1 MKLAAA
7 PAAEQPPASPGG
19 GPRPPMLA
27 VGTVVWLAS
36 ELMFFS
42 GLFAAYFTLRSASRG
57 PWPPEGVEL
66 DAVTAGLFTLAL
78 VASSGTIQ
86 VAVRA
91 LTRNDRAG
99 FRRWLLITASLA
111 FLFLANQGREWATA
125 TFDTDSNT
133 FGSAFYLM
141 TGFHGLH
148 VLGGVLAMFV
158 LVGRAT
164 SPRFGA
170 AEVPAAEVVSYYWHF
185 VDVVWIGM
193 FVTLFLLS

>member
-1 MKLAAA
+1 MTVEAAA
-7 PAAEQPPASPGG
+7 PPAAAGRA
-19 GPRPPMLA
+19 PRPPMLA

-42 GLFAAYFTLRSASRG
+42 GLFAAYFTLRSTARG

-66 DAVTAGLFTLAL
+66 DAATAGLFTLAL
-78 VASSGTIQ
+78 LASSGTIQ
-86 VAVRA
+86 LAVRA
-91 LTRNDRAG
+91 LTNNDRAA
-99 FRRWLLITASLA
+99 FRRWLLVTAALA
-111 FLFLANQGREWATA
+111 ALFLANQGREWATA

-148 VLGGVLAMFV
+148 VLGGILAMFV
-158 LVGRAT
+158 LVARAT
-164 SPRFGA
+164 SPRFGPA
-170 AEVPAAEVVSYYWHF
+170 DVPAAEVVSYYWHF

-193 FVTLFLLS
+193 YTTLFLIS